1 MKMTAENNRK
11 YIAEA
16 WIENGKEE
24 EFKKSFLNALI
35 EQWQGHRDDGSGF
48 NADKLDGKHL
58 SYFDDYF
65 ECILNNTI
73 KTFQIGFQT
82 IIPTQIEE
90 IKKYKLG
97 FEAIQLFLPGQSGYL
112 SDELKLPWDAPGTS
126 YAEGDIP
133 SLHETFRLLYEKIN
147 EIMVS
152 KECFNEKFCQP
163 FYGEGGYIEDL
174 DKLATAIHNIDSDGN
189 INAQTINGLRFYV
202 LTQAQYDREK
212 REHPDKVN
220 NIHNVFIIKS
230 AEDLAANGYPDY
242 YDGNPDIAAPDKYY
256 RFRVATV
263 QEGER
268 MVKKLQYCY
277 DFLPD
282 EEAIWRDIDDAINF
296 LDMDYIDKE
305 INDKTLYTIENHDNY
320 IINKT
325 SFLKTISAIKEDEN
339 NPIDIIGFDNFIT
352 GAHYI
357 NDGTKTLI
365 PIETVSNKRY
375 LNLTNFNTEIKNRV
389 NAVSTNL
396 NNYKDYLEGANRTGG
411 VLGTMKG
418 NISGNTSEISQ
429 LSTQLTNLNSA
440 INTLSNNV
448 NNLTTK
454 VNKITT
460 WKQYVLGGLRRLK
473 DKDKQDLFVNNYLLK
488 GKTPWPK
495 GIYGSSVSL
504 GDWYIT
510 RVRYNESLGIACM
523 YFSIMHYHLA
533 KNAGDWVKPAF
544 KYGNKAPQAWSAL
557 CSTVY
562 GTKTTVDEN
571 STNDYW
577 RTKLPTKLWPIS
589 TATAV
594 GPNHHRFLQL
604 DPANGEIQVLA
615 DYSKDT
621 YTIFYGE
628 IFYKINPL

>member
-58 SYFDDYF
+58 SYFDEYF

-212 REHPDKVN
+212 EN
-220 NIHNVFIIKS
+220 TQIK
-230 AEDLAANGYPDY
+230 
-242 YDGNPDIAAPDKYY
+242 
-256 RFRVATV
+256 
-263 QEGER
+263 
-268 MVKKLQYCY
+268 
-277 DFLPD
+277 
-282 EEAIWRDIDDAINF
+282 
-296 LDMDYIDKE
+296 
-305 INDKTLYTIENHDNY
+305 
-320 IINKT
+320 
-325 SFLKTISAIKEDEN
+325 
-339 NPIDIIGFDNFIT
+339 
-352 GAHYI
+352 
-357 NDGTKTLI
+357 
-365 PIETVSNKRY
+365 
-375 LNLTNFNTEIKNRV
+375 
-389 NAVSTNL
+389 
-396 NNYKDYLEGANRTGG
+396 
-411 VLGTMKG
+411 
-418 NISGNTSEISQ
+418 
-429 LSTQLTNLNSA
+429 
-440 INTLSNNV
+440 
-448 NNLTTK
+448 
-454 VNKITT
+454 
-460 WKQYVLGGLRRLK
+460 
-473 DKDKQDLFVNNYLLK
+473 
-488 GKTPWPK
+488 
-495 GIYGSSVSL
+495 
-504 GDWYIT
+504 
-510 RVRYNESLGIACM
+510 
-523 YFSIMHYHLA
+523 
-533 KNAGDWVKPAF
+533 
-544 KYGNKAPQAWSAL
+544 
-557 CSTVY
+557 
-562 GTKTTVDEN
+562 
-571 STNDYW
+571 
-577 RTKLPTKLWPIS
+577 
-589 TATAV
+589 
-594 GPNHHRFLQL
+594 
-604 DPANGEIQVLA
+604 
-615 DYSKDT
+615 
-621 YTIFYGE
+621 
-628 IFYKINPL
+628 